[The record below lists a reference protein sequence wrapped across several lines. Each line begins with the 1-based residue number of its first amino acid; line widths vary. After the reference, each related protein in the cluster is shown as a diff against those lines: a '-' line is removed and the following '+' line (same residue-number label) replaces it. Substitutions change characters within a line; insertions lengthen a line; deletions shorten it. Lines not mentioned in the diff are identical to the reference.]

1 MRVSMARNPLKDNQ
15 IYVSSYLLK
24 EWDNKIRGLK
34 ISQTQFFKFLWG
46 NCCKLNILFYFG

>member
-34 ISQTQFFKFLWG
+34 ISQTQFY
-46 NCCKLNILFYFG
+46 FYFYEVTVVN